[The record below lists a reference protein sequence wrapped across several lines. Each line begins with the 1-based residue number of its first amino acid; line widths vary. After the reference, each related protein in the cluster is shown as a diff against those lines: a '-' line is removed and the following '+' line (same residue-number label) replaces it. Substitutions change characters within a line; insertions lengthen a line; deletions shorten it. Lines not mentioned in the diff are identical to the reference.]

1 MANFVLYILKKF
13 WQNLALLANLS
24 YNFYKEKIM
33 AQVDQLKLAKNDDS
47 LNQTS
52 FCPPKTDIK
61 NEELSKKQLEDF
73 LKQAPKE
80 AKNVN

>member
-1 MANFVLYILKKF
+1 
-13 WQNLALLANLS
+13 
-24 YNFYKEKIM
+24 M